1 MKLCSTS
8 TCTLSVLWERFQ
20 ISWCGCGFAD
30 STDDQSTEQT
40 PFLSAKEEECATE
53 IEAAVNQA
61 WDFKNNLM
69 TTTIVSCSSVK
80 GQERER

>member
-1 MKLCSTS
+1 MDVQT
-8 TCTLSVLWERFQ
+8 ER
-20 ISWCGCGFAD
+20 GLGGYGVAD
-30 STDDQSTEQT
+30 STGDHSSPET

-69 TTTIVSCSSVK
+69 TTTIVSAAHLLK
-80 GQERER
+80 GGWQSGK